1 MATTIFCQ
9 HWALSSP
16 VPTTCKNPCTIYPTT
31 PPEQRT
37 EEQIKGCF
45 WAATKKKKNDRG
57 VKMWLCFSCRL
68 IPPTSSRAATL
79 ARCFPEMRSWRGLCV
94 GGGKGRI
101 SFIMAS
107 EQHLGQMRVTEVPLA
122 GDSHIKKTWARLPQ
136 GHSTFVERK
145 KQRPRDE
152 EKTPLESAECLGVVV
167 HGFSFLWLF
176 QFSTS
181 TLSTIVLV

>member
-45 WAATKKKKNDRG
+45 WAASAMAKETKKKKNDRG

-94 GGGKGRI
+94 GGEGENKLHHGI
-101 SFIMAS
+101 WTAS
-107 EQHLGQMRVTEVPLA
+107 GADEGHRGAPRRGTVTL
-122 GDSHIKKTWARLPQ
+122 
-136 GHSTFVERK
+136 RK
-145 KQRPRDE
+145 HEPVCPKDIQ
-152 EKTPLESAECLGVVV
+152 LL
-167 HGFSFLWLF
+167 
-176 QFSTS
+176 
-181 TLSTIVLV
+181 